1 MSDAE
6 FEIIEHA
13 FDLPFRT
20 RNVNSGHIAFRA
32 DNLDVYVMT
41 DVASRARQW
50 ARGALPR
57 ETGGLLAGRI
67 LRDNAGQYVVVTGI
81 GGAPAG
87 AGGVGRFGL
96 SPEETEQLRRALAR
110 DHPSADVIGWWHS
123 HGRPSSYSAT
133 DRANQA
139 IWTDPRS
146 VGLLVFAQGTPW
158 AGLYVGPQSRG
169 PFPPAGPAGPVAA
182 LDRDPPETHPP
193 ASNPLGPP
201 PHAGGDPPPRAGRD
215 SRAGRRLTLAVLI
228 AVMAVGIIALAV
240 KVFLLKS
247 SPPPSVDLSCAVSS
261 NGSTQVARCSVD
273 PEQAAQSIKWYLN
286 NSAAVRATGLNA
298 TLNLQPGTNVVR
310 VTITYPGNG
319 TVHKYQMNLPA

>member
-20 RNVNSGHIAFRA
+20 RNVNAGHIAFRA

-123 HGRPSSYSAT
+123 HVTPSSYSAT

-169 PFPPAGPAGPVAA
+169 PFRPAGPVAA
-182 LDRDPPETHPP
+182 LDSDPPETYPP
-193 ASNPLGPP
+193 ASNPPDAP
-201 PHAGGDPPPRAGRD
+201 SRAGGDPPPRAGRD
-215 SRAGRRLTLAVLI
+215 SWAGRRLALAVLI
-228 AVMAVGIIALAV
+228 VVMAVGIIALAA
-240 KVFLLKS
+240 KAFLSKPS
-247 SPPPSVDLSCAVSS
+247 QDQSVDLSCAVSS
-261 NGSTQVARCSVD
+261 NGSTPIARCSVD
-273 PEQAAQSIKWYLN
+273 PVEAAQSITWYLN
-286 NSAAVRATGLNA
+286 NSDAVRATGSNA
-298 TLNLQPGTNVVR
+298 TLNLRPGTNVVW
-310 VTITYPGNG
+310 VAITYSDHGP
-319 TVHKYQMNLPA
+319 VHKYQMNLSA